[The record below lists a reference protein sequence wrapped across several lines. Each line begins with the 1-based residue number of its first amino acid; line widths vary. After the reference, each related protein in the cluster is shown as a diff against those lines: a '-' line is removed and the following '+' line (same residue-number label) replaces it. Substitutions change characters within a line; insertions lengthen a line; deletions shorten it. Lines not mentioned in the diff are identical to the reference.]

1 MKKRTYHFDKYLLLR
16 RHQWRIINYILHKI
30 GKLAL
35 GEILMGKKGW
45 NPLAFGVIWI
55 SLKYLSNKWMN
66 WPETIAQVILFG
78 LLRGSDSS
86 NLEVQTPGWSN
97 TFSDSLWRFHSV
109 SRNQN
114 AIIWIPRKFFIEYFD
129 YPHSFEVRLCK
140 SSHFRQIAIHVHL
153 VQWTVNNVVK
163 PS

>member
-1 MKKRTYHFDKYLLLR
+1 MLVFIYRRDILLLFVIWWKRTYHFDKYLLLR
-16 RHQWRIINYILHKI
+16 RHQWWIINYILHKI

-109 SRNQN
+109 SSDQCNHLNSTEILYR
-114 AIIWIPRKFFIEYFD
+114 IFWLPTFFRSET
-129 YPHSFEVRLCK
+129 L
-140 SSHFRQIAIHVHL
+140 
-153 VQWTVNNVVK
+153 
-163 PS
+163 